1 MISITSLFVY
11 RHSGRRLPILFWT
24 RCIASYAGLLRPAA
38 LLLCACVACSWATAA
53 AELASTALK
62 AKDPHCANQK
72 SLHFSLLC
80 SWPGSSVAANSG
92 SGKLSCRIPKKGQD
106 LGSVVHQGRHMNA
119 AVSQPQRTAICL
131 SDRSWP
137 VLVGGPPKV
146 DFAKSVVAHLHHHG
160 ARAGVPAIRIRCRQ
174 LEALQHLPSLV
185 LSIPFPRS
193 SFGWCMPLCRD

>member
-24 RCIASYAGLLRPAA
+24 RCIARYAGLLRPAA

-80 SWPGSSVAANSG
+80 SWPGFSVAANSG

-119 AVSQPQRTAICL
+119 AVSQLQRTAICSRTEVGPSSSVLDLLWPTSIIMELEQEYPL
-131 SDRSWP
+131 SAFDADS
-137 VLVGGPPKV
+137 
-146 DFAKSVVAHLHHHG
+146 
-160 ARAGVPAIRIRCRQ
+160 
-174 LEALQHLPSLV
+174 
-185 LSIPFPRS
+185 
-193 SFGWCMPLCRD
+193 